1 MKDGMPT
8 EVGSKAE
15 SGNVHKG
22 HRDRVRMKFIEEGLD
37 SFHDHEIIEM
47 LLFYGIPFKDTNV
60 LAHRIIKEYG
70 SLTALLE
77 ADPREVS
84 RRCGISLNAACLIAM
99 IVPLS
104 RRYLTAKWGNKPVL
118 NSSSKAGEYV
128 LSLFAGRCYEVF
140 YTICLDSQNHVT
152 YAALV
157 HEGTIN
163 EAPVYP
169 RIIVETALRHKAN
182 SVILAHNHP
191 GGSLKPSNADIEVTK
206 KIYAALKPIAI
217 QVVDHVIAAGD
228 RYFSFAEQGI
238 MDSIACQF

>member
-1 MKDGMPT
+1 
-8 EVGSKAE
+8 
-15 SGNVHKG
+15 
-22 HRDRVRMKFIEEGLD
+22 
-37 SFHDHEIIEM
+37 
-47 LLFYGIPFKDTNV
+47 
-60 LAHRIIKEYG
+60 
-70 SLTALLE
+70 
-77 ADPREVS
+77 
-84 RRCGISLNAACLIAM
+84 
-99 IVPLS
+99 
-104 RRYLTAKWGNKPVL
+104 
-118 NSSSKAGEYV
+118 
-128 LSLFAGRCYEVF
+128 VF